1 MSATA
6 LSSEKTIQSI
16 ALVLAPVTFALS
28 TFFWQ
33 NGEYNVYSGTLI
45 ILSMFFWI
53 PAFLALFGIL
63 KDRTPRY
70 ATWGV
75 WIAIFGCISGACFG
89 FLGYVTNIFNI
100 SHTAYLE
107 KLSQYPIS
115 SELLLFASGPLF
127 PLSILVL
134 GIVYLITKQMPF
146 WIAISFCLA
155 GIAFPLS
162 RISRTEWIAHVA
174 DLLLLVPTIAVGFK
188 INKR

>member
-6 LSSEKTIQSI
+6 LSSEKTIHSI
-16 ALVLAPVTFALS
+16 SLVLAPVTFALS
-28 TFFWQ
+28 TFFWH
-33 NGEYNVYSGTLI
+33 NGEYNVYSATLI
-45 ILSMFFWI
+45 IISMSFWI

-63 KDRTPRY
+63 KERTPKY

-75 WIAIFGCISGACFG
+75 WIAVFGCISGVCFG
-89 FLGYVTNIFNI
+89 FLGYLTSIFEI
-100 SHTAYLE
+100 SHTMYLE

-115 SELLLFASGPLF
+115 SQLLLFATGPLF

-134 GIVYLITKQMPF
+134 GIVYLSTKQMPA
-146 WIAISFCLA
+146 WIAVLFCLA
-155 GIAFPLS
+155 AIAFPVS

-174 DLLLLVPTIAVGFK
+174 DLLLLVPTISVGFK